1 MRLSHFMEAGF
12 VFADVTAG
20 QWLVAIACM
29 VLIGASKTGVTGAGL
44 IAVPILASMFG
55 GRPSAGLIL
64 PLLSVADFVAV
75 WYYHRHVEWKH
86 LVRIMP
92 WALAGVVIGVVFGS
106 WVSDRAFKHTIA
118 IIVFISLA
126 IMVWRDL
133 RRNHKVVPSSRW
145 FSSSI
150 GLSVGFASMI
160 GNAAGPLTS
169 LYLLAVRLPKNA
181 FIATGAWFYCILNL
195 AKTPFHIF
203 TWHTIHGQTLL
214 FDLAMM
220 PAIGLGTWLG
230 IRIVN
235 LIPER
240 YYRIF
245 VIVVTFISAM
255 VLVVRR

>member
-1 MRLSHFMEAGF
+1 MNNPFHFT
-12 VFADVTAG
+12 DVTTT
-20 QWLVAIACM
+20 QWILSIVCM
-29 VLIGASKTGVTGAGL
+29 VIIGASKTGVTGAGL

-55 GRPSAGLIL
+55 GKPSAGLIL

-92 WALAGVVIGVVFGS
+92 WALGGVIGGVLFGR
-106 WVSDRAFKHTIA
+106 WVTDLTFKYTIA
-118 IIVFISLA
+118 IIVFVSLG
-126 IMVWRDL
+126 IMVWRDVSGK
-133 RRNHKVVPSSRW
+133 NKKVPSSRW
-145 FSSSI
+145 FSSST

-169 LYLLAVRLPKNA
+169 LYLLTVRLPKNA

-203 TWHTIHGQTLL
+203 SWHTISGQTLL
-214 FDLAMM
+214 FDLAML
-220 PAIGLGTWLG
+220 PAIGTGTWLG

-240 YYRIF
+240 YYRLF
-245 VIVVTFISAM
+245 VIVVTFISAI
-255 VLVVRR
+255 VLIVRR